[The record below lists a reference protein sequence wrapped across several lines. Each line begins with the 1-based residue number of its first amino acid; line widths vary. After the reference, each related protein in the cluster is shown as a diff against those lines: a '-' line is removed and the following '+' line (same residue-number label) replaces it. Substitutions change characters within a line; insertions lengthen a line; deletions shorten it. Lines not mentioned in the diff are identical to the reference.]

1 MEHTCARPP
10 SKVLMT
16 GGRHGGGAKM
26 EEDEEPYFAFS
37 ATLRIHGDALD
48 LSEITR
54 SMGLA
59 PTHTHKKGESRRPG
73 GHPHADDAWHYS
85 AGLPEDASLDAHLQ
99 ILWADVAP
107 ARDFLSALKA
117 KHKVDVFCGYRTNHG
132 SAGFEVEAKSL
143 AIFTALN
150 IPFAI
155 SVIVT

>member
-1 MEHTCARPP
+1 
-10 SKVLMT
+10 
-16 GGRHGGGAKM
+16 M
-26 EEDEEPYFAFS
+26 EEDDEPYFAFS

-73 GHPHADDAWHYS
+73 GHPYAHDAWHYS
-85 AGLPEDASLDAHLQ
+85 AGLPEDASLDVHLQ

-107 ARDFLSALKA
+107 ARDFLLALKA
-117 KHKVDVFCGYRTNHG
+117 KHKVDVFCGYRTNHR

-150 IPFAI
+150 IPFGFRLL
-155 SVIVT
+155 